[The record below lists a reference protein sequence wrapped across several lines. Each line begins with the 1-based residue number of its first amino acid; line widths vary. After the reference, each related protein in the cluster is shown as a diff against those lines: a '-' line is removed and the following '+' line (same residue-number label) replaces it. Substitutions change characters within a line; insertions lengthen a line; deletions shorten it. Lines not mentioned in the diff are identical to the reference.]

1 MAEPRRGDMDPSEE
15 LARLI
20 ATQIRLS
27 VPNQTQAILE
37 LSRAGFG
44 PTRIAELLGTSTAT
58 AKVTVAKSRK
68 KGAEH
73 G

>member
-1 MAEPRRGDMDPSEE
+1 MDPSEE

-58 AKVTVAKSRK
+58 AKTTIAKSRK